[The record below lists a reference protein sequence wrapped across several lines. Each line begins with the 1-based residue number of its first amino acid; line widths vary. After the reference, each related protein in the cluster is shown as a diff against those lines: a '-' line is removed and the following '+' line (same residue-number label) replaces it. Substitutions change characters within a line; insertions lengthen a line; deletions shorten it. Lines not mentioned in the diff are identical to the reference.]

1 MPIPV
6 WLPFALQGGSM
17 VASGVGNYLEGK
29 NQESYSKKVMRMQ
42 QEAAAKRQKA
52 EGAAGAANIWFGLA
66 GRQQMQPIYQKMPD
80 IDPYESSGTASLFKG
95 LGTGLGYA
103 STAVSAYSSMSN
115 LLSEQAREAGARAA
129 AAKGVDALATAQPA
143 VLHGPSALALGQGV
157 DKTAGG
163 FIKFAD
169 AVPGAGSVL
178 KPDAVPGFINNVTN
192 HHSDVLGKLIS
203 STKDIDVPEYK
214 GILGLGKTQQ
224 DAYLEGYK
232 TSLGSSIDIE
242 RNKLTAANAR
252 RIQREAAAKQNRI
265 QNVYKE
271 RELAIRERLADIQ
284 ANKNKLTKGEMQLKV
299 TSVKQAQRATFTEY
313 FDGLEIKDSI
323 RESKELLNLVS
334 NTPGISIVTD
344 SQGVMRYKVAK
355 DARLG
360 GGQAYAFVNRYMRW
374 VSNEAIHE
382 GDITRLKEMSMNWKT
397 GLELNWDNFL
407 GPGGLI
413 GVGKEQMTLDT
424 LLSPQNLNNPR
435 IFDNATIEN
444 MLNTALGQ
452 ENHLKNSFKQEIA
465 NRVAGAADTWSGS
478 FGAIGFN
485 DSDEFVNF
493 FKSNLEKTYGLQDI
507 RTAAAAGDGTA
518 TQRVMGAL
526 QIGTPV
532 TEGSVPSQAIDAPD
546 FISTDPGI
554 NRQAREYNARV
565 ISARKDLKK
574 RYKRGKLTA
583 SSKAQFQQTFPG
595 FPTDANN
602 SFYDV
607 NDLSES
613 PKFPKT
619 GRRGVGYQLYQTPP
633 TEEETALS
641 FLLHNNAADTEAAW
655 MENADIANSFSQ
667 YQARDKTKGIL
678 ANLGVQNALRASNYA
693 WGNDQTAP
701 TLRDPNTI
709 SDFYAPSTRVQS
721 AQEGQ
726 AAMLSGFFGL
736 GGLYTD
742 TRNITRAGYPSLA
755 EKYTLNRPHLGSAT
769 LDAAK
774 QFHRGGQPIH
784 RYSRP
789 ITPSAATPFRGR

>member
-17 VASGVGNYLEGK
+17 VASGVGNYLEGR
-29 NQESYSKKVMRMQ
+29 NQESYSKRVMRMQ
-42 QEAAAKRQKA
+42 QEASSRRQKA
-52 EGAAGAANIWFGLA
+52 EGAAGAANVWFGLA
-66 GRQQMQPIYQKMPD
+66 GRQHMQPIYQKMPD

-115 LLSEQAREAGARAA
+115 VLADRAREAGARAA

-242 RNKLTAANAR
+242 RNKLTAANIR
-252 RIQREAAAKQNRI
+252 EIQRKTAAEQNRI
-265 QNVYKE
+265 QNVFKE
-271 RELAIRERLADIQ
+271 RELGIRQQLADIA
-284 ANKNKLTKGEMQLKV
+284 ANKDKLTNRELQLKV

-313 FDGLEIKDSI
+313 LDDLEIKDSL

-344 SQGVMRYKVAK
+344 SEGVMRYKVADNAK
-355 DARLG
+355 LG

-382 GDITRLKEMSMNWKT
+382 GDIARLKDMSMNWKT
-397 GLELNWDNFL
+397 GLELSWDNFL

-413 GVGKEQMTLDT
+413 GVGTEQMTLDT
-424 LLSPQNLNNPR
+424 LLSPQNLNNPK

-493 FKSNLEKTYGLQDI
+493 FKLNLEKTYGLQDI
-507 RTAAAAGDGTA
+507 RTAAAPGDGTF
-518 TQRVMGAL
+518 TQRAIGAL
-526 QIGTPV
+526 QIDTPA
-532 TEGSVPSQAIDAPD
+532 TEGSVPSQAIDASG
-546 FISTDPGI
+546 FISTDPSM
-554 NRQAREYNARV
+554 NKQAREYNARV

-574 RYKRGKLTA
+574 RVKRGKLTA

-595 FPTDANN
+595 FPTDLNN

-641 FLLHNNAADTEAAW
+641 FLLHNNAADAKAAW
-655 MENADIANSFSQ
+655 MENADTANSFSQ

>member
-755 EKYTLNRPHLGSAT
+755 EKYTLNRPNLGNPT
-769 LDAAK
+769 LAAER
-774 QFHRGGQPIH
+774 QFQTYGTTYEICIYRI
-784 RYSRP
+784 
-789 ITPSAATPFRGR
+789 

>member
-1 MPIPV
+1 MAIPV
-6 WLPFALQGGSM
+6 WLPYALQGGSM

-42 QEAAAKRQKA
+42 QEASAKRQKA

-115 LLSEQAREAGARAA
+115 LLAEQAREAGARAA

-143 VLHGPSALALGQGV
+143 ILNPQAIQASAKALGQGA
-157 DKTAGG
+157 DKTAFGG

-169 AVPGAGSVL
+169 DVPGAGSVL
-178 KPDAVPGFINNVTN
+178 KPDAVPGLINNVTN

-252 RIQREAAAKQNRI
+252 QIQRKTAAEQNRI

-271 RELAIRERLADIQ
+271 RELGIRQQLADLQ
-284 ANKNKLTKGEMQLKV
+284 ANKDKLTQQQMQNAA
-299 TSVKQAQRATFTEY
+299 TSVKQAQRKTFTDY

-323 RESKELLNLVS
+323 KESKELLNLVS

-344 SQGVMRYKVAK
+344 SEGVMRYQVADNAK
-355 DARLG
+355 LG

-382 GDITRLKEMSMNWKT
+382 GDIARLKDMSMNWKT
-397 GLELNWDNFL
+397 GLKLNWDNFL
-407 GPGGLI
+407 EGGLI
-413 GVGKEQMTLDT
+413 GVGTEQMTLDT

-478 FGAIGFN
+478 FGSIGFN

-526 QIGTPV
+526 QIGTPA
-532 TEGSVPSQAIDAPD
+532 TEGSVPSQAIDASG
-546 FISTDPGI
+546 FISTDPSM
-554 NRQAREYNARV
+554 NNQAREYNARV

-574 RYKRGKLTA
+574 RVKRGKLTA

-595 FPTDANN
+595 FPTDPNN

-619 GRRGVGYQLYQTPP
+619 GRRGVGYQLYQAPP
-633 TEEETALS
+633 TEEEMALS

-709 SDFYAPSTRVQS
+709 SDFYAPSTRGQS
-721 AQEGQ
+721 AQEAQ

-755 EKYTLNRPHLGSAT
+755 EKYTLNRPNLGNPT
-769 LDAAK
+769 LAAER
-774 QFHRGGQPIH
+774 QFQRTGQPM
-784 RYSRP
+784 RSVYTGS
-789 ITPSAATPFRGR
+789 RGR

>member
-755 EKYTLNRPHLGSAT
+755 EKYTLNRPNLGNPT
-769 LDAAK
+769 LAAER
-774 QFHRGGQPIH
+774 QFQRTGQPM
-784 RYSRP
+784 RSVYTGS
-789 ITPSAATPFRGR
+789 RGR

>member
-115 LLSEQAREAGARAA
+115 LLAEQAREAGARAA

-633 TEEETALS
+633 TEEEMALS

-755 EKYTLNRPHLGSAT
+755 EKYTLNRPNLGNPT
-769 LDAAK
+769 LAAER
-774 QFHRGGQPIH
+774 QFQRTGQPM
-784 RYSRP
+784 RSVYTGS
-789 ITPSAATPFRGR
+789 RGR